1 MANKQRGALLT
12 IAAGDHAD
20 FVELGAASRAAFCH
34 HNELANIVVSN
45 PPDTGRPVSW
55 AKIPLI
61 TGLLSQYDVVL
72 ALDADAVIVRSKVSI
87 KGLVTRVRP
96 IAMVAHKYMSQTV
109 PNLGMFA
116 VQRSHLVS
124 RLLLKMWE
132 QEDLIHHKWWENAAF
147 LRLAGYDI
155 SSEPISKVRRT
166 TLDLRTNWLNGQWNS
181 IPIAPVDNQIIKHY
195 PGMSYDDRICRIKQ
209 DVEDWKRSGCP

>member
-1 MANKQRGALLT
+1 M
-12 IAAGDHAD
+12 
-20 FVELGAASRAAFCH
+20 GAASRAAFCH
-34 HNELANIVVSN
+34 HNGLANLVISN
-45 PPDTGRPVSW
+45 PPDIDRPVSW
-55 AKIPLI
+55 AKIPFI
-61 TGLLSQYDVVL
+61 TSLLSQYDVVV

-147 LRLAGYDI
+147 CGLLVMTFHQNPSAR
-155 SSEPISKVRRT
+155 
-166 TLDLRTNWLNGQWNS
+166 
-181 IPIAPVDNQIIKHY
+181 
-195 PGMSYDDRICRIKQ
+195 
-209 DVEDWKRSGCP
+209 